1 MTPPLGW
8 HTKEVAAAVASRN
21 SAGDGRVHLIGTTPR
36 RGGFG
41 DKNAATQLAPDG
53 CHPSVYGNAML
64 AALISVEAQ
73 KVLGRDGA
81 K

>member
-1 MTPPLGW
+1 M
-8 HTKEVAAAVASRN
+8 R
-21 SAGDGRVHLIGTTPR
+21 PR

-53 CHPSVYGNAML
+53 AHPSVYGNAML
-64 AALISVEAQ
+64 AALIAVEAQ
-73 KVLGRDGA
+73 KILSREGE